1 LESRPK
7 EGERKKFCMSIMM
20 RAALAG
26 STVMGWVV
34 VERVR
39 EGVIDGE
46 VGVGGWVKSKPVEGE
61 KSQKLEE
68 EPITV

>member
-1 LESRPK
+1 
-7 EGERKKFCMSIMM
+7 M